1 MSPAPEPSLSAR
13 VLVVWRR
20 VFDLSWPVMT
30 EQVLRTLMRTT
41 DLIVAGFFS
50 PAAVAAVGLADIYG
64 RLPLWLGLGVGDGAI
79 ALSSQ
84 DTGSGDVANRNEAVS
99 SALLLGILAGVPFAL
114 FGLVGSFWA
123 IEILG
128 AEAETVRLGGLYL
141 AVILLTAPAYHVTMI
156 AARSIQGTGDT
167 RTPMYINAVAN
178 VINISLTVSLAFGLG
193 PFPELSIVGI
203 AVATA
208 IGDTLAAV
216 TFLVVIHSSWSEL
229 ALVRPTRLV
238 IVKQLIVISAPR
250 VAEGVTELIAE
261 FPFNAILLAF
271 GTEVNAAY
279 HIGRR
284 VYQQLSSPLSRGY
297 GTAANIISG
306 QALGRGRPAEA
317 YFNGLAAAAMAT
329 FTVGSLGVGIFLAA
343 EWVVLLFTRDPATIE
358 YAVGFAR
365 SYAIAT
371 FLIALYV
378 VLAGALRGGSETRPP
393 FVAKVT
399 GAVVFLLGITYVFGV
414 SLEYGVVAA
423 YVAIVADFAW
433 RNVVVGAVYLRK
445 GWLERGTTMMHERGS
460 LLGDDE
466 D

>member
-1 MSPAPEPSLSAR
+1 VSPAPEPSLGAR

-20 VFDLSWPVMT
+20 VFDLSWPVMA

-99 SALLLGILAGVPFAL
+99 GALLLGILAGVPFAL

-141 AVILLTAPAYHVTMI
+141 AIILLTAPAYHVTMI

-167 RTPMYINAVAN
+167 RTPMYVNAVAN
-178 VINISLTVSLAFGLG
+178 VINIGLTVSLAFGLG

-216 TFLVVIHSSWSEL
+216 TFLVVIHSPWSDL

-250 VAEGVTELIAE
+250 VAEGITELIAE
-261 FPFNAILLAF
+261 FPFNAILLTF

-297 GTAANIISG
+297 GTAASILAG
-306 QALGRGRPAEA
+306 QSLGRGEADEA
-317 YFNGLAAAAMAT
+317 YFNGLAAASLAVL
-329 FTVGSLGVGIFLAA
+329 TVGGLGVGIFFAA
-343 EWVVLLFTRDPATIE
+343 EQVVRIFTRDPATIG
-358 YAVGFAR
+358 YAVGFAQA
-365 SYAIAT
+365 YAIAT

-378 VLAGALRGGSETRPP
+378 VVSGSLRGGSETRPP

-399 GAVVFLLGITYVFGV
+399 GAVFFLLGTTYVFGV
-414 SLEYGVVAA
+414 GLEYGVVAA
-423 YVAIVADFAW
+423 YVAIVADWAW

-460 LLGDDE
+460 LLGDEE

>member
-1 MSPAPEPSLSAR
+1 MA
-13 VLVVWRR
+13 
-20 VFDLSWPVMT
+20 

-84 DTGSGDVANRNEAVS
+84 DTGSGQEANRNEAVS
-99 SALLLGILAGVPFAL
+99 QALLLGVLAGVPFAL
-114 FGLVGSFWA
+114 FGLVGSVWA
-123 IEILG
+123 IAILG

-141 AVILLTAPAYHVTMI
+141 AIILLTAPAFHVTMI

-178 VINISLTVSLAFGLG
+178 AINIVLTVSLAFGLG
-193 PFPELSIVGI
+193 PFPELTIVGI
-203 AVATA
+203 ALATA
-208 IGDTLAAV
+208 IGDVLAAV
-216 TFLVVIHSSWSEL
+216 TFTAVIQSPWSEL
-229 ALVRPTRLV
+229 SLVRPTKLV
-238 IVKQLIVISAPR
+238 IMKQLVVISAPR
-250 VAEGVTELIAE
+250 VAEGLVELVAE

-284 VYQQLSSPLSRGY
+284 VYQQLSAPLARGY
-297 GTAANIISG
+297 GTAANVLTG
-306 QALGRGRPAEA
+306 QALGRGEPGKA
-317 YFNGLAAAAMAT
+317 YFNGLASAALAVLS
-329 FTVGSLGVGIFLAA
+329 VGGLGIVIFVAA
-343 EWVVLLFTRDPATIE
+343 EWVVLVFTRDPATIE

-365 SYAIAT
+365 AYAIST

-378 VLAGALRGGSETRPP
+378 VVAGSLRGGSETRPP

-399 GAVVFLLGITYVFGV
+399 GAVFFLLGTTYVLGV

-423 YVAIVADFAW
+423 YVAIVADWAW
-433 RNVVVGAVYLRK
+433 RNVVVGTVYLRK
-445 GWLERGTTMMHERGS
+445 GWLERGTAMMHERGS
-460 LLGDDE
+460 LAEDE